1 MFASRDRF
9 KIQHT
14 NTRMARPK
22 TVNDSFSR
30 FRQVMR
36 HFSPE
41 LRKEKLLIT
50 GSMAALLFSVAF
62 RLLEP
67 WPLKLVIDQAQY
79 WSSPKKT
86 DFLQQFDHFEPSTLL
101 ALTALSFVVIVALR
115 STSDY
120 FKTVSFALIGN
131 RVMTRIRG
139 RLYRHLQSLSLSFHD
154 KARSG
159 DLLVRMIGDIKLMR
173 DVAVSALLPLMG
185 SVLVLIG
192 MVTVMFL
199 LNWQLALLSMI
210 VVPLFGLSTVKLG
223 RRIHSAAR
231 LQRQR
236 EGAMA
241 VTASEAIASV
251 KVIQALSLESHFDKS
266 FTSENKRSLK
276 EGVKTRRLAAQ
287 LERTTDILTAVAM
300 AGVLWYGAKLTI
312 AGELEA
318 TTLIPFATYLKRGFR
333 PMQDFAKYA
342 GRLAKATAAGERI
355 VELLEQ
361 TSDVQ
366 EAPDAVEA
374 PVLRGSLQFSEVH
387 FGYEPISPVYKGL
400 SFSVDAGTY
409 VAVAGHSGAG
419 KSTLLSLLLRLYDP
433 QEGQILIDD
442 QDVRQWTLNSLRA
455 NISVVLQD
463 TVLFAANVYDNI
475 ALGATGVER
484 EAIEAAAKLANA
496 HNFIEALP
504 QGYDT
509 MLGERAVNL
518 SHGQRQRIAIA
529 RAAVRDAPLLL
540 LDEPTTGL
548 DEQNERQVRD
558 ALRRLAAGRT
568 TLLVTHDLRQAADAD
583 IVLFIE
589 DGLIQEAETHELLL
603 QQNGTY
609 AKLYHSQTGA
619 HDTTFESNPR

>member
-1 MFASRDRF
+1 
-9 KIQHT
+9 
-14 NTRMARPK
+14 MARPK
-22 TVNDSFSR
+22 TVNDSFFR

-36 HFSPE
+36 HFTPE

-50 GSMAALLFSVAF
+50 GSMVALLSSVAF

-67 WPLKLVIDQAQY
+67 WPLKFVIDQAQN
-79 WSSPKKT
+79 WNGPQKNT
-86 DFLQQFDHFEPSTLL
+86 FLQQFDSFEPTTLL
-101 ALTALSFVVIVALR
+101 TLTALSFVLIVALR

-120 FKTVSFALIGN
+120 LKTVSFALIGN

-139 RLYRHLQSLSLSFHD
+139 KLYRHLQSLSLSFHD

-192 MVTVMFL
+192 MVSVMFL

-210 VVPLFGLSTVKLG
+210 VVPLFGLSTVKIG
-223 RRIHSAAR
+223 RRFHSAAR

-276 EGVKTRRLAAQ
+276 EGVKTRRLAAR

-374 PVLRGSLQFSEVH
+374 PVLRGSLQFSEVD
-387 FGYEPISPVYKGL
+387 FGYEPTVPVYKGL
-400 SFSVDAGTY
+400 SFSVEAGTY
-409 VAVAGHSGAG
+409 VAIAGHSGAG

-433 QEGQILIDD
+433 QAGRILIDG
-442 QDVRQWTLNSLRA
+442 QDIRQWTLNSLRG
-455 NISVVLQD
+455 NFSVVLQD

-496 HNFIEALP
+496 HDFIEALP

-529 RAAVRDAPLLL
+529 RAAVRNAPLLL

-548 DEQNERQVRD
+548 DEQNERQVRG

-568 TLLVTHDLRQAADAD
+568 TLLVTHDLRQTADAD
-583 IVLFIE
+583 MVLFIE
-589 DGLIQEAETHELLL
+589 DGLVQEAATHELLL
-603 QQNGTY
+603 EQNGTY
-609 AKLYHSQTGA
+609 AKLYRSQVGSP
-619 HDTTFESNPR
+619 DLPFESNPI

>member
-1 MFASRDRF
+1 
-9 KIQHT
+9 
-14 NTRMARPK
+14 MARPQA
-22 TVNDSFSR
+22 VNDTFSR

-36 HFSPE
+36 HFTPE
-41 LRKEKLLIT
+41 LRKEKMLIA
-50 GSMAALLFSVAF
+50 GSMMALLSSVAF

-79 WSSPKKT
+79 WNNPKKT
-86 DFLQQFDHFEPSTLL
+86 DFLQRFDSFEPTTLL
-101 ALTALSFVVIVALR
+101 TLTALSFVVIVALR

-120 FKTVSFALIGN
+120 LKTVSFALIGN

-139 RLYRHLQSLSLSFHD
+139 KLYRHLQALSLSFHD

-276 EGVKTRRLAAQ
+276 EGVKTRRLAAR

-374 PVLRGSLQFSEVH
+374 PKLRGALQFSDVH
-387 FGYEPISPVYKGL
+387 FGYEPDAPVYKGL

-409 VAVAGHSGAG
+409 VAIAGHSGAG

-433 QEGQILIDD
+433 QEGRILIDG
-442 QDVRQWTLNSLRA
+442 QDIRQWTLNSLRG

-484 EAIEAAAKLANA
+484 EAIETAAKLANA

-568 TLLVTHDLRQAADAD
+568 TLLVTHDLRQTADAD
-583 IVLFIE
+583 MVLFIE
-589 DGLIQEAETHELLL
+589 NGLVQEAATHELLL
-603 QQNGTY
+603 EQNGTY
-609 AKLYHSQTGA
+609 AKLYRSQTGA
-619 HDTTFESNPR
+619 HDLPFESNPI